1 MKKILLSVIATI
13 IFVVNSDAQLLLDEN
28 FNYGSSSGNLTTIT
42 SNWITQGNTTPS
54 LIYSTSNLSFVG
66 YPSNS
71 GGSAVLATG
80 QDINRAFGTTVTS
93 GVVYASFLINLSNA
107 SAAGDYFFHFMPLSN
122 TSSTDFKGRV
132 FARSTLGGYNLGI
145 SKAGA
150 VATANFSNKILNYF
164 TTYLVVVKYTI
175 VSGSTNDIAELFV
188 INSSIPTFEPTADAS
203 MGDPSGTDLNGGVG
217 AVALRQA
224 AVNAA
229 TLTLDGIRLA
239 QNWNDAIGIPLPPS
253 SANSITGFTLAG
265 VSASIMG
272 NMINVTVPSSTNLAN
287 VVASGTISPLAT
299 INPAFASVTDF
310 SSLVNF
316 TVTAEDLS
324 TNIYTV
330 NAYAIPKST
339 ANSITGFTLAGV
351 SASIMGSMI
360 NVTVPASTD
369 LTNVVAEG
377 EISPLAT
384 VNPSF
389 ASITNFSIAVT
400 FTVTS
405 ENLDINIY
413 TVNAVNAVL
422 LSSAKSLT
430 GFNLLNQASTPTIS
444 GLNVSVALPFGAS
457 LTNLTATGEIS
468 LGASVTP
475 DLATIL
481 DYSSPVLF
489 TVTAENMTDFDVY
502 TVTAFNLPG
511 SSENSILGFS
521 VVGQVGA
528 TTISGNDISVKMPF
542 GTNLTSITPLV
553 TVSAFANYS
562 PTTATDF
569 TNVVNYVVTA
579 QGGQLNTYNVSISNI
594 AGSSAK
600 AITAFNILG
609 QSGLTTI
616 SGTTIS
622 LNVPFGTSLNALTA
636 TGTISSLATV
646 NPSFSTAI
654 NYSSGFVFT
663 VTAQDLSKEY
673 YSVSINVLPEVTVPS
688 GILLIENFEYGASNA
703 NLTLVASPWKAHSGS
718 GANSVQYNNTSL
730 SFSNYKAGTI
740 SGGSAIFGNRS
751 SSSED
756 VNIGISGI
764 INSGTLYAAALIKV
778 SSLTGTG
785 DYFLHFV
792 NATSGTTTGA
802 FWGRVGAKPSATP
815 NAIDFGIGKNSSTLV
830 YGSDDAIAFGS
841 TVLIVNKYTFV
852 PGATNDVS
860 ELFVV
865 TEGNLTSNEPS
876 ASSSIGATSD
886 ADITNIAGLAFRQGS
901 AGTSEIQAD
910 GIIVSTSWASLV
922 NQITPPPTTPGVTF
936 SGSTMPIS
944 QIRNSMDANGLSTIT
959 GEVIVEGRI
968 YGFDARSA
976 ADQFEYVIIDNSGA
990 GIRFV
995 ATVAG
1000 LSLADGDYITI
1011 SGTLFNNRGQ
1021 VQISSNNI
1029 AKGTNVPTRK
1039 EPTLVTSLSETT
1051 ESDLIM
1057 IVADQFSTSGFST
1070 SSSFNATFT
1079 TAGVTYTARFNAS
1092 NAPLGFGKRA
1102 DEIFGC
1108 GATVVNN
1115 VTLIGLGGQFNTVN
1129 SAPFNTGFQIYPYL
1143 YSDILVPGT
1152 VTPCVPP
1159 TFTGIT
1165 PIVKING
1172 VDASSFATTFV
1183 GTVTIAGQLIGEAL
1197 SSQVG
1202 LTGGAQFSIVDE
1214 SSATTLRIPRALYT
1228 TLGSNLV
1235 QGNLITVVGTMGQ
1248 NNGLGQFTATQV
1260 LGVES
1265 SIAARPLPID
1275 VTTITEFHEAKLIR
1289 VIAQID
1295 STNWN
1300 PAGGNQNG
1308 FNVNA
1313 TIAGAVVV
1321 VRIYSNVAT
1330 LFGGNFTQKFGND
1343 EKIKTFTITGIGG
1356 QFDGSAPFNSGYQI
1370 VPYSLSDFSFVSRSA
1385 SALVNSFKFLPQSG
1399 LTTTIVGTVSGQ
1411 SINVVAPYGIS
1422 LTGLIPTIEV
1432 SDFANVVP
1440 TDAVLGVYNPGEQV
1454 FSQFNVTAQA
1464 GNIVAYTVIAE
1475 NGPNFATEVL
1485 SFKYLPN
1492 TALGLNTTVTG
1503 TVDGANLLAT
1513 LPFGVTVTGLR
1524 PTLVL
1529 SEGARLSPNT
1539 TPVYT
1544 LFEGQY
1550 FGNITVKAQNN
1561 VDEQTYQIILTI
1573 AEPVSTKGFATE
1585 AIEIYPNPSTGE
1597 VSVKANIG
1605 DLVEVFDIIGN
1616 SVTSLKTQTSISKL
1630 SISKSGVY
1638 FVKISTASGKSITKK
1653 LIIE

>member
-1 MKKILLSVIATI
+1 MKKILILLFLSIT
-13 IFVVNSDAQLLLDEN
+13 FSQLNAQTNLLFSQDW
-28 FNYGSSSGNLTTIT
+28 
-42 SNWITQGNTTPS
+42 SNAS
-54 LIYSTSNLSFVG
+54 LITTNDNWPSNLSITG
-66 YPSNS
+66 YI
-71 GGSAVLATG
+71 G
-80 QDINRAFGTTVTS
+80 D
-93 GVVYASFLINLSNA
+93 FL
-107 SAAGDYFFHFMPLSN
+107 P
-122 TSSTDFKGRV
+122 TSSTSPIDPRTLLGDNLTIDVVANQTAPNTNTSGGVAEFE
-132 FARSTLGGYNLGI
+132 STF
-145 SKAGA
+145 SV
-150 VATANFSNKILNYF
+150 VALQG
-164 TTYLVVVKYTI
+164 
-175 VSGSTNDIAELFV
+175 SG
-188 INSSIPTFEPTADAS
+188 TADAPFILFNVQTS
-203 MGDPSGTDLNGGVG
+203 GNENIFITYTLKDIDGSTDNSIQPIVLQYRIGNSGNFTNVSEAYVADASTGPSLADFTTTIGVYMPSSLNNQSLVQFRILTG
-217 AVALRQA
+217 
-224 AVNAA
+224 NASGS
-229 TLTLDGIRLA
+229 DE
-239 QNWNDAIGIPLPPS
+239 WIGIDNISVTGTTIITPPS
-253 SANSITGFTLAG
+253 SANTITGFTLAG

-287 VVASGTISPLAT
+287 VVAYGTISPLAT
-299 INPAFASVTDF
+299 VNPAFASVTDF

-339 ANSITGFTLAGV
+339 AKSITGFTLAGV

-389 ASITNFSIAVT
+389 ASITNFSSAAT

-413 TVNAVNAVL
+413 TVNAVNATQ
-422 LSSAKSLT
+422 LSSECSILGFNIENEFVGSFYNPLFNQIYVVLPFQYPLTALTATGIISPGATVMPSFESVKDYTSPVLYTVTAENLTSFRVYEVIAATYIGSSENSIT
-430 GFNLLNQASTPTIS
+430 GFSVGGQVGTTTIS
-444 GLNVSVALPFGAS
+444 GNNIFVKLPFGAS
-457 LTNLTATGEIS
+457 L
-468 LGASVTP
+468 
-475 DLATIL
+475 
-481 DYSSPVLF
+481 
-489 TVTAENMTDFDVY
+489 
-502 TVTAFNLPG
+502 
-511 SSENSILGFS
+511 
-521 VVGQVGA
+521 VG
-528 TTISGNDISVKMPF
+528 
-542 GTNLTSITPLV
+542 LTPLV

-579 QGGQLNTYNVSISNI
+579 QGGQLKTYNVSISNI
-594 AGSSAK
+594 TGSSAK
-600 AITAFNILG
+600 AITAFNILQ

-616 SGTTIS
+616 AGTTIS

-673 YSVSINVLPEVTVPS
+673 YSVSINVLPEPIVQTFVGQVFFS
-688 GILLIENFEYGASNA
+688 EYIEVSTGNAKFIELFNSTNQTIDLLADGYTIVVFSN
-703 NLTLVASPWKAHSGS
+703 
-718 GANSVQYNNTSL
+718 GANFTTGSKTTTTL
-730 SFSNYKAGTI
+730 TGTI
-740 SGGSAIFGNRS
+740 SPFGTYFIGNTPANNTTVDGVNPNQFGSNFYNG
-751 SSSED
+751 
-756 VNIGISGI
+756 
-764 INSGTLYAAALIKV
+764 
-778 SSLTGTG
+778 
-785 DYFLHFV
+785 
-792 NATSGTTTGA
+792 
-802 FWGRVGAKPSATP
+802 
-815 NAIDFGIGKNSSTLV
+815 
-830 YGSDDAIAFGS
+830 DDAIGLFKNG
-841 TVLIVNKYTFV
+841 VLIDVIGQIGLDPGTEWNVN
-852 PGATNDVS
+852 G
-860 ELFVV
+860 
-865 TEGNLTSNEPS
+865 
-876 ASSSIGATSD
+876 
-886 ADITNIAGLAFRQGS
+886 
-901 AGTSEIQAD
+901 
-910 GIIVSTSWASLV
+910 VSTLNQTIRRKSNICSGFVITTTAFDPSLEWENV
-922 NQITPPPTTPGVTF
+922 GVDIFSGLGSHNNLCSNTPPPTTPGVTF
-936 SGSTMPIS
+936 AGSTMPIS

-959 GEVIVEGRI
+959 GEVTVEGRI

-1039 EPTLVTSLSETT
+1039 APTLVTSLSETT

-1115 VTLIGLGGQFNTVN
+1115 VTIIGLGGQFNTVN

-1143 YSDILVPGT
+1143 YSDILVLGT

-1183 GTVTIAGQLIGEAL
+1183 GTVTIAGQLMGQAL

-1265 SIAARPLPID
+1265 TIAARPLPIY

-1370 VPYSLSDFSFVSRSA
+1370 VPYSLADFEFVSRSA
-1385 SALVNSFKFLPQSG
+1385 SALVNSFKFLPQTG

-1432 SDFANVVP
+1432 SDFANVVS
-1440 TDAVLGVYNPGEQV
+1440 TDAVLGVYNSGEQV

-1464 GNIVAYTVIAE
+1464 GNIITYTVIAE
-1475 NGPNFATEVL
+1475 NEPNFATEVL

-1597 VSVKANIG
+1597 VSVKASIG

-1638 FVKISTASGKSITKK
+1638 FVKISTVSGKSITKK